1 MLGRAL
7 LICRCMY
14 HLHAVMLSVAVNLEL
29 LRDGYSTATAPAMA
43 RVLRVV
49 DHMLSVAD

>member
-1 MLGRAL
+1 M
-7 LICRCMY
+7 
-14 HLHAVMLSVAVNLEL
+14 HAVMLSVAVNLEL

-49 DHMLSVAD
+49 DNMLWQKLLQDVP